1 MKRRALPM
9 ALTVVVAAA
18 VVIGGLTFS
27 RFVQESL
34 WQESV
39 TDVLEVTSQGR
50 HALDAY
56 PVSYTHLDVY
66 KRQMITRPSGR
77 LYTAWGNAFMHGA
90 SSQWLHR
97 RGR

>member
-50 HALDAY
+50 LICR
-56 PVSYTHLDVY
+56 S
-66 KRQMITRPSGR
+66 R
-77 LYTAWGNAFMHGA
+77 LTASHI
-90 SSQWLHR
+90 SSSLRAMVFCVLRWLWR
-97 RGR
+97 ISCMVMVLAPWA

>member
-56 PVSYTHLDVY
+56 LGTCL
-66 KRQMITRPSGR
+66 
-77 LYTAWGNAFMHGA
+77 LYTSFCFENARDDP
-90 SSQWLHR
+90 SPR
-97 RGR
+97 

>member
-34 WQESV
+34 WQ
-39 TDVLEVTSQGR
+39 
-50 HALDAY
+50 
-56 PVSYTHLDVY
+56 
-66 KRQMITRPSGR
+66 
-77 LYTAWGNAFMHGA
+77 
-90 SSQWLHR
+90 
-97 RGR
+97 

>member
-56 PVSYTHLDVY
+56 LGTDFNALDLFVAEAARVDGADEAAIGAAIEPSTA
-66 KRQMITRPSGR
+66 KRTI
-77 LYTAWGNAFMHGA
+77 
-90 SSQWLHR
+90 R
-97 RGR
+97 RT